1 MFLSVVATS
10 LVPYFVLR
18 NNSLQQSNIDMQEKT
33 NAVMRYLDYA
43 VSRTLVETEDLPK
56 VLGNKI
62 FEIADINQHDIVIY
76 DLKGSYLLPIK
87 MKVLSIRKQFPS
99 ILSIKFWPQIPELIS
114 EATIKPKMQD
124 ALHPISF

>member
-1 MFLSVVATS
+1 VLWLHR

-18 NNSLQQSNIDMQEKT
+18 NNSLQQSNIDMQDKT

-43 VSRTLVETEDLPK
+43 GKNTYRNRDLPK

-76 DLKGSYLLPIK
+76 DLKGNYLLSNK
-87 MKVLSIRKQFPS
+87 D
-99 ILSIKFWPQIPELIS
+99 
-114 EATIKPKMQD
+114 EAC
-124 ALHPISF
+124 